1 MNVLVRLL
9 ETGRLKLFPE
19 PVCFRSAETILSN
32 TVAPCLAVTRE
43 ASEKT
48 AVTTHNST

>member
-19 PVCFRSAETILSN
+19 PVCFRSAETILNN
-32 TVAPCLAVTRE
+32 TVVLCLAVTRE
-43 ASEKT
+43 AGEET
-48 AVTTHNST
+48 AVTTHDST